1 MLPTSSQAP
10 VSLLSLFLVF
20 FRIGLFSFGGGLAGW
35 VYREVVTVR
44 AWLTDEDFL
53 SGLALAQVLPGVN
66 VTNLAVYIGQ
76 RLRGAL
82 GATVALLGLLAA
94 PFFFIIG
101 LVAVYDRIAGIGWIH
116 AAMDGAAAAAIG
128 LLLLLA
134 LKGGRHASGSVAG
147 FVAFVVTFLCVA
159 ILEWPLVPVILGLT
173 PLSVAAAWPREKSRA
188 V

>member
-1 MLPTSSQAP
+1 MTPTSSKAP

-44 AWLTDEDFL
+44 AWLTDEEFL

-66 VTNLAVYIGQ
+66 VGQ
-76 RLRGAL
+76 RLRGAP
-82 GATVALLGLLAA
+82 GAPVAVFGLLAP
-94 PFFFIIG
+94 PFFVIIG
-101 LVAVYDRIAGIGWIH
+101 LVVVYDRIAGVIWLQ

-134 LKGGRHASGSVAG
+134 LKGGRHASGTVAG

-159 ILEWPLVPVILGLT
+159 ILEWPLVPVTLGLA
-173 PLSVAAAWPREKSRA
+173 PLSVAAAWPRDKSRA
-188 V
+188 G